1 MIATLIAIFA
11 SIISVVN
18 PLGAIPMYNSL
29 TNSYTKGERQTS
41 ALHISLY
48 FIGILMIFFLVG
60 TYILQFFGISV
71 NAMRIA
77 GGLVILSSGYGLLQ
91 GKFEQSKMSGK
102 VKEEALH
109 KQDISFS
116 PMAMPMLSG
125 PGSISL
131 LITYFNEYQ
140 DIYYRVGIALMIIL
154 SGFVVFI
161 TLRAAPFLDRF
172 LGVSG
177 QRAVSRIMGFLVMS
191 IGIQY
196 IIAGVVALVATFSK

>member
-1 MIATLIAIFA
+1 MVTTLLAIFA

-29 TNSYTKGERQTS
+29 TINYTKHERQTS
-41 ALHISLY
+41 ALHIGLY
-48 FIGILMIFFLVG
+48 YVAILLSFFLVG
-60 TYILQFFGISV
+60 TYILQFFGISI

-77 GGLVILSSGYGLLQ
+77 GGLIILSSGYGLLQ
-91 GKFEQSKMSGK
+91 GKFEQSRMSNK

-140 DIYYRVGIALMIIL
+140 DLYYRIGIAIAIIL
-154 SGFVVFI
+154 SGVLVFF
-161 TLRAAPFLDRF
+161 TLRAAPFLDKF

-196 IIAGVVALVATFSK
+196 IIGGVVALVSNYAK

>member
-1 MIATLIAIFA
+1 MIAALVAIFA

-29 TNSYTKGERQTS
+29 TASYTKKERQTS

-48 FIGILMIFFLVG
+48 FIGILLVFFLIG

-91 GKFEQSKMSGK
+91 GKFEQSKISDK

-140 DIYYRVGIALMIIL
+140 DIYYRVGIALMIVL

-161 TLRAAPFLDRF
+161 TLRAAPFLDKF

-196 IIAGVVALVATFSK
+196 IIGGIVALVDSYTK